1 MKIKFKDKNFASED
15 NNFAV
20 DTPETQKEKFS
31 FIKTRWFMVISL
43 VWLPPL
49 GIFLM
54 WYYRKCSI
62 AVKWFFSAV
71 FVFYNM
77 IYFGMLF
84 S

>member
-1 MKIKFKDKNFASED
+1 MKNIFRNKKLPSDD
-15 NNFAV
+15 NNSAV
-20 DTPETQKEKFS
+20 DMSETKSEKFS

-43 VWLPPL
+43 IWLPPL

-54 WYYRKCSI
+54 WYYRSCNI

-77 IYFGMLF
+77 IYFGLLF